1 MNHEEYV
8 RARWERVHTGAAAL
22 HLSDYCAPIV
32 VCGNEFPNWQAA
44 YEFTLEREEQIARF
58 QSASNWLAAFIVNPE
73 VNEDDAIA
81 VPPLRELVAEKLAE
95 LTRGMT
101 LNSKPLA

>member
-8 RARWERVHTGAAAL
+8 RARWERVHTRWERNSRKGARRL
-22 HLSDYCAPIV
+22 LP
-32 VCGNEFPNWQAA
+32 CGNEFHNWQAA
-44 YEFTLEREEQIARF
+44 YKFTLEREEQIARF

-73 VNEDDAIA
+73 ENEDDAIA

-101 LNSKPLA
+101 LNSKPHE